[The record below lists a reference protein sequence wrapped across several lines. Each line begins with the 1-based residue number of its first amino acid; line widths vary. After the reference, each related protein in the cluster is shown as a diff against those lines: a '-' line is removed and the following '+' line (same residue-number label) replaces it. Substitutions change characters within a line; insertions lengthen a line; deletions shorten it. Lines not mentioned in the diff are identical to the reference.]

1 MLYAYVKNRQ
11 KDITRDQLKMLSK
24 LVEEELK

>member
-11 KDITRDQLKMLSK
+11 EDLTRDQLKMLSK